1 MKLSYI
7 PLLASFGLVA
17 CGQAPSDAASDAPD
31 LTKDNGEENTKV
43 ITASLGII
51 DVDAM
56 GAQEAIANIEGL
68 VILDIRTPDEY
79 ADGHI
84 ENAINIDFYA
94 PDFKKQLA
102 ALNRTTPYLLYCRS
116 GGRSGKAL
124 RMFRDMDFQS
134 VIHLEGGILD
144 WQEQGLPLTGE

>member
-1 MKLSYI
+1 MKRTYI
-7 PLLASFGLVA
+7 PLLASLGLVA

-31 LTKDNGEENTKV
+31 LLNDNGGENTKV
-43 ITASLGII
+43 IIASLGIV

-79 ADGHI
+79 AEGHI

-124 RMFRDMDFQS
+124 RMLRDMEFQS
-134 VIHLEGGILD
+134 VVHLQGGILD
-144 WQEQGLPLTGE
+144 WQAQGLPLTGE